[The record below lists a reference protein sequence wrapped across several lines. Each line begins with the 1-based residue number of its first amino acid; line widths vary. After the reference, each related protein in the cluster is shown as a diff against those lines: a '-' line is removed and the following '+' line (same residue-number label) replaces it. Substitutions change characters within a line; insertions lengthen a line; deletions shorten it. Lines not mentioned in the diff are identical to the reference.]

1 MFKSKNY
8 NLVKKAFFMR
18 IFDISNPELDNTRK
32 MFGDLEKDKRDFKID
47 LGIGIYRDENG
58 LAPVFKS
65 IKKAEKILYD
75 LESSKSY
82 KTPSGNLRYCQN
94 ILDLVLGKAILK
106 ERDGKIGSIQIPGA
120 GSGIRIAGELIK
132 NFTKN
137 KFISVP
143 DPTWGQQTFMFQ
155 KCGLSIKKHIY
166 YETNNNFLDFDGMLK
181 DLNNLKSGDAVLI
194 HGCCHNPTGADL
206 SLIQWERIAEVCK
219 KNGLLPFIDLVYQ
232 GLGNGIEEDVE
243 GIRTL
248 VKIVPEVIITISS
261 SKTFGVY
268 RDRCGL
274 IAVITDVERVK
285 SNALETMLSEI
296 ARELYF
302 HPPDH
307 AASVINILLE
317 DLNLRKDWVSELDF
331 MQKRIVTLREK
342 FSSSLQEKQQSDF
355 FSFLNT
361 QNGMFSLLPISNAG
375 VMSLRNNKGVY
386 LMPDGRINIA
396 SLPENK
402 IDYLAT
408 IISELSEFN

>member
-1 MFKSKNY
+1 
-8 NLVKKAFFMR
+8 MR
-18 IFDISNPELDNTRK
+18 IFDIPNPELDNTRK
-32 MFGDLEKDKRDFKID
+32 MFGDLEKDKRDSKID

-58 LAPVFKS
+58 LAPVFRS
-65 IKKAEKILYD
+65 IKQAEKTLYD
-75 LESSKSY
+75 LEDSKSY
-82 KTPSGNLRYCQN
+82 KTPAGNLRYCKN
-94 ILDLVLGKAILK
+94 ILDLVLGKSILE
-106 ERDGKIGSIQIPGA
+106 EREGKIGSIQIPGA

-132 NFTKN
+132 NYTKN
-137 KFISVP
+137 NLISVP

-155 KCGLSIKKHIY
+155 KCGLTIKKHIY
-166 YETNNNFLDFDGMLK
+166 YDIINNFLDFDGMLK
-181 DLNNLKSGDAVLI
+181 DLSNLSSGDAVLF
-194 HGCCHNPTGADL
+194 HGCCHNPTGSDL
-206 SLIQWERIAEVCK
+206 SLIQWERVAEVCK

-232 GLGNGIEEDVE
+232 GLGKGIEEDVE

-248 VKIVPEVIITISS
+248 VRIVPEVIITVSS

-317 DLNLRKDWVSELDF
+317 DLNLRKDWVSELDT
-331 MQKRIVTLREK
+331 MQKRIVALRGK
-342 FSSSLQEKQQSDF
+342 FSSALQEYQQSDF

-361 QNGMFSLLPISNAG
+361 QNGMFSLLPISNTG
-375 VMSLRNNKGVY
+375 VMSLRNDKGIY

-396 SLPENK
+396 SLPEDK
-402 IDYLAT
+402 IDYLAKL
-408 IISELSEFN
+408 ISELPEFN